1 MPAPCS
7 ISARPVAGSRARRT
21 LIDEDRGRAE
31 GVRHQGTQ
39 AAARRQAGGTE
50 SWAAVLREAE
60 RADRPAAGRG
70 DPREEAWAGRW
81 DLEGTAACQ
90 GRRDHQGELQD
101 VLASRLGTV
110 VWEV

>member
-7 ISARPVAGSRARRT
+7 ISARPLAGSRARRT

-31 GVRHQGTQ
+31 GVRRQGTQ

-50 SWAAVLREAE
+50 SWVAALQAAGM
-60 RADRPAAGRG
+60 ADRPAAGRG
-70 DPREEAWAGRW
+70 DHRGEAWAGRW
-81 DLEGTAACQ
+81 DPEGTAACQ

-110 VWEV
+110 VWGV